1 MEKHIVFLVITY
13 LGMLYAMMSIGLLG
27 FVVWSQEMAFPVGDY
42 GVIYFAVCW
51 KNETFLDTLYS
62 ENSKNFVQSAG
73 NLSFFFPIILANS
86 SISLSKGT
94 LGFFHTSAKVYD
106 EIGKNK
112 KTDKRTSE
120 TTRET
125 SFIFRGF
132 RVLTGLTPE
141 VVSDN
146 WLTWFIG
153 FSEGDG
159 AILTGHKNDKPRF
172 VLTQKEI
179 SVLNHVYET
188 LGFGRVRTYG
198 TYSRYI
204 VEDKKGI
211 LALTYLFN
219 GNLVL
224 DKRKIQLNKW
234 LIIQNITRI
243 TSNVLPLL
251 SNAWLSGFIDA
262 EGCFNVTL
270 FKRKAMTLGYQVK
283 MRFMI
288 DQKDSFNTLLFIK
301 NQWDMILSHRK
312 LPKGDYN
319 TMYRAETNSFVSIKP
334 IIEYLSIFRLKTKKQ
349 ISFDKW
355 VTVYDLVCNKAHLT
369 EQGLN
374 DIIKIK
380 KVINLTNSVT
390 GKTGDKLS

>member
-1 MEKHIVFLVITY
+1 MVAFLYREVEVIN
-13 LGMLYAMMSIGLLG
+13 
-27 FVVWSQEMAFPVGDY
+27 
-42 GVIYFAVCW
+42 FAVCW
-51 KNETFLDTLYS
+51 KSLMCIDTLYS
-62 ENSKNFVQSAG
+62 ENSIYFAQSAG
-73 NLSFFFPIILANS
+73 NLCLTSLVFVMAILFV
-86 SISLSKGT
+86 SLSTPKSKIWWVIKRT
-94 LGFFHTSAKVYD
+94 LVRFHTSAKSD
-106 EIGKNK
+106 KKGDDK

-125 SFIFRGF
+125 SFNFREF
-132 RVLTGLTPE
+132 RAFTGLTPE
-141 VVSDN
+141 VVSDA

-159 AILTGHKNDKPRF
+159 AILTGHTNDRPRF

-179 SVLNHVYET
+179 SILNHVHET

-198 TYSRYI
+198 SFSRFL
-204 VEDKKGI
+204 VDDKKGI
-211 LALTYLFN
+211 LALAHLFN

-234 LIIQNITRI
+234 LDLLNITSI

-251 SNAWLSGFIDA
+251 SNAWLSGLIDA

-283 MRFMI
+283 LRFMI
-288 DQKDSFNTLLFIK
+288 DQKDSLNTLLFIK

-312 LPKGDYN
+312 LAGGDSSS
-319 TMYRAETNSFVSIKP
+319 MYRVETNSFVRVKP
-334 IIEYLSIFRLKTKKQ
+334 IIEYLNIFRLKTKKQ

-355 VTVYDLVCNKAHLT
+355 VSVHKLVCEESHLT

-374 DIIKIK
+374 EIIKIK
-380 KVINLTNSVT
+380 KEINLTNSIT
-390 GKTGDKLS
+390 GKTGSKLA